1 MFLWHCV
8 SLSVGAFAFGP
19 WMLVK
24 LDCIFGVVKV
34 NERNNFIDTA
44 PLLKML
50 YYSLYLALS
59 FAIFVVKK
67 FLFTHLYL
75 IKDKLL
81 FLPLTA

>member
-50 YYSLYLALS
+50 YYSLYLA
-59 FAIFVVKK
+59 
-67 FLFTHLYL
+67 
-75 IKDKLL
+75 
-81 FLPLTA
+81 